1 MAGAHFDSWVAADG
15 ATDNA
20 AGSAVVMEAARILKT
35 MGVRPKRTIR
45 FVLWSGEE
53 QGLLGSLSYVDKY
66 LASRPGPA
74 EGEDGN
80 LLYYGRSEEH
90 TSELQSLMRHS
101 YAVFCLKKKKPRR
114 Q

>member
-1 MAGAHFDSWVAADG
+1 
-15 ATDNA
+15 
-20 AGSAVVMEAARILKT
+20 MEAARILKT

-53 QGLLGSLSYVDKY
+53 QGLLGSPSYIDKY

-80 LLYYGRSEEH
+80 LLYYGWPNRYPITPKPGYYDLKAYFNMDNGSGK
-90 TSELQSLMRHS
+90 LRGI
-101 YAVFCLKKKKPRR
+101 YAEGNVDRKSTRLNSSH
-114 Q
+114 